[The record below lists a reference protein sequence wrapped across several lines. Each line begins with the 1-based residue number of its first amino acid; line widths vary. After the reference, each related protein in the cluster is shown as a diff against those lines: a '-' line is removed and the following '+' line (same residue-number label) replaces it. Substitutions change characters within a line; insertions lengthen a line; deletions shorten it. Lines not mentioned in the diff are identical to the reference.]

1 MLKTYRIIPLVFI
14 LFLFGFTLITVSPV
28 FAQAPWDPSMGMRHP
43 DRPCMNRTAQNKCN
57 HETKKCPNKEPTT
70 SNKKGRTENAMA
82 SSCNKVEDKAI
93 YRKEGKSM
101 GQKEVEQMMGTHE
114 MTKEERKQSKKEK
127 QRTQKPSG
135 REAPGT

>member
-1 MLKTYRIIPLVFI
+1 MSSNEYTQREY
-14 LFLFGFTLITVSPV
+14 
-28 FAQAPWDPSMGMRHP
+28 
-43 DRPCMNRTAQNKCN
+43 
-57 HETKKCPNKEPTT
+57 KE
-70 SNKKGRTENAMA
+70 
-82 SSCNKVEDKAI
+82 I